1 MREVSTT
8 KLPVWYW
15 VVGVIALLWNLMGLM
30 AFVSQRMM
38 TKESLASLPES
49 QQKLYEATPTWVNVV
64 FGIAVISGTLGCIG
78 LLMRKHWAL
87 PVFVVSFIT
96 VLAQM
101 SYVFMMSDTVSVMGA
116 SQMVLPVLVT
126 VIAAVLVWYSRFVK
140 IRNWNN

>member
-8 KLPVWYW
+8 RIPIWFW

-30 AFVSQRMM
+30 AFVAQMMM

-64 FGIAVISGTLGCIG
+64 FGIAVISGTLGCVG

-87 PVFVVSFIT
+87 PVFVVSFIA

-101 SYVFMMSDTVSVMGA
+101 SYVFIMSDTVSVMGA

-140 IRNWNN
+140 IRNWNY

>member
-1 MREVSTT
+1 MRAVSTT

-30 AFVSQRMM
+30 AFVVQRMM
-38 TKESLASLPES
+38 TKEALASMPES
-49 QQKLYEATPTWVNVV
+49 QQKLYEATPTWVHVV

-101 SYVFMMSDTVSVMGA
+101 SYVFIMSDTVSVMGA

-140 IRNWNN
+140 NRNWNN

>member
-1 MREVSTT
+1 MRAVSTT
-8 KLPVWYW
+8 KLPVWFW

-49 QQKLYEATPTWVNVV
+49 QQKLYEATPTWVHVV

>member
-1 MREVSTT
+1 MRAVSTT
-8 KLPVWYW
+8 KLPVWFW

-64 FGIAVISGTLGCIG
+64 FGIAVISGTLGCVG
-78 LLMRKHWAL
+78 LLMRKHWAF
-87 PVFVVSFIT
+87 PVFVVSFIA

-101 SYVFMMSDTVSVMGA
+101 SYVFIMSDTVSVKGE

-140 IRNWNN
+140 IRNWNY